1 MGLCCLVLSTPL
13 VANERADTQ
22 TSRMHVRAAIDVMGG
37 EDRLRSIQT
46 DELKGIGHHAAAETD
61 NCRRHVR

>member
-1 MGLCCLVLSTPL
+1 
-13 VANERADTQ
+13 
-22 TSRMHVRAAIDVMGG
+22 MHVRAAIDVMGG